1 MHGEC
6 TTKQTPQPP
15 PAKPPPPP
23 FCRWALGL
31 DTDGCT
37 DYYTYMRLA
46 VPLALALLLPILIKI
61 GGCLTR
67 CSAKRRAAAEVAA
80 KRHAAC
86 ADTTTL
92 LARPTN
98 STLSATDE
106 ADQPARATTPAADNG
121 ALATPSA
128 NNRREIADF
137 SPAPPPSASQAK
149 VHSLLALRG
158 RLQLEYAEALADP
171 LALSWSA
178 LSYTAGDTPVLRP
191 SSGAV
196 SSGLWCLLGPSG
208 AGKSSLLGVLAGR
221 KARGCA
227 RGHVL
232 LGGVPAPSSTRQRH
246 VGYVTQ
252 DDVLPPASTVAEH
265 LSFHAAT
272 RTSWL
277 PPKVRAELVQATM
290 HALQLSGKAGCT
302 MGDAYMRGLSGGER
316 RRVSVGAELLV
327 ALAGGTSV
335 LLADEP
341 LSGLDSFNADL
352 VLEALHQLAP
362 DAAEVGHG
370 APNGIG
376 AANGAAH
383 SGGPSGAR
391 PASPHL
397 EPAPCGGPKS
407 ALLLDRARRSPTILL
422 SVHQPTHSCL
432 RRMAGYVVMAPGGRL
447 VYCGPSATPVGG
459 CALTAA
465 FDAALRPSAISLGDF
480 SPNAAEA
487 LLELMADASDG
498 VAAALDSLAS
508 STAEQ
513 HASVGAGSRRPSAGW
528 HTALAEM
535 PRGVCGRALAPRAGF
550 AAQFAALSRRNLTLV
565 FRHPLLI
572 CVNLLATIAISA
584 LCTAA
589 FWRMGDANKDGSIDF
604 DKGVLQR
611 IGLFAFLGIFFL
623 LSALADLPVWQ
634 AERLLFFQAS
644 ARRLTSQH

>member
-227 RGHVL
+227 RGHV
-232 LGGVPAPSSTRQRH
+232 
-246 VGYVTQ
+246 
-252 DDVLPPASTVAEH
+252 PP
-265 LSFHAAT
+265 
-272 RTSWL
+272 
-277 PPKVRAELVQATM
+277 P
-290 HALQLSGKAGCT
+290 
-302 MGDAYMRGLSGGER
+302 
-316 RRVSVGAELLV
+316 LLV
-327 ALAGGTSV
+327 M
-335 LLADEP
+335 
-341 LSGLDSFNADL
+341 LD
-352 VLEALHQLAP
+352 
-362 DAAEVGHG
+362 
-370 APNGIG
+370 
-376 AANGAAH
+376 
-383 SGGPSGAR
+383 
-391 PASPHL
+391 
-397 EPAPCGGPKS
+397 
-407 ALLLDRARRSPTILL
+407 T
-422 SVHQPTHSCL
+422 
-432 RRMAGYVVMAPGGRL
+432 
-447 VYCGPSATPVGG
+447 
-459 CALTAA
+459 
-465 FDAALRPSAISLGDF
+465 
-480 SPNAAEA
+480 
-487 LLELMADASDG
+487 
-498 VAAALDSLAS
+498 
-508 STAEQ
+508 
-513 HASVGAGSRRPSAGW
+513 
-528 HTALAEM
+528 
-535 PRGVCGRALAPRAGF
+535 
-550 AAQFAALSRRNLTLV
+550 
-565 FRHPLLI
+565 
-572 CVNLLATIAISA
+572 
-584 LCTAA
+584 
-589 FWRMGDANKDGSIDF
+589 
-604 DKGVLQR
+604 
-611 IGLFAFLGIFFL
+611 
-623 LSALADLPVWQ
+623 
-634 AERLLFFQAS
+634 
-644 ARRLTSQH
+644 